1 MEHFDKVAKAFEIFV
16 KGIIIKTNLKIVEP
30 FKCGKKRCKNVNIP
44 LTNDLTNIYS
54 KIRVNELDIMEL
66 SNIYPRINS
75 HY

>member
-44 LTNDLTNIYS
+44 LTNDLANIYS
-54 KIRVNELDIMEL
+54 
-66 SNIYPRINS
+66 
-75 HY
+75 